1 MIELMQDLP
10 ANVLGFSAHGKI
22 TGADYES
29 TLIPAVEAKLK
40 ETAKVALLYH
50 LGSDF
55 QSFEAGA
62 LWQDTKVGLMHLTA
76 WRRIAVVTDS
86 DWLRGAVKALGF
98 MMPCPVK
105 VFATSEL
112 ADAKAWVSE

>member
-55 QSFEAGA
+55 QSFDAGA
-62 LWQDTKVGLMHLTA
+62 AWQDAKVGLMHLTA
-76 WRRIAVVTDS
+76 WRRIGVVTDS
-86 DWLRGAVKALGF
+86 DWLRGAVKAMGF

-105 VFATSEL
+105 VFSNAEL
-112 ADAKAWVSE
+112 ADAKKWVSE